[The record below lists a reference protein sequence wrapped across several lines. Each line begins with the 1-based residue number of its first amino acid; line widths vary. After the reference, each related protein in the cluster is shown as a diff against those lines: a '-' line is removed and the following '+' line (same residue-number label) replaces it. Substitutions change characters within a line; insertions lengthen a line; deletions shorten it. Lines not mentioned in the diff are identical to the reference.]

1 MKLRIDRR
9 DPQAFTQAFTGNYVN
24 QVPGHVCRYAS
35 LLLNSV
41 IVTPGTNWTTRQ
53 HDKRQVLGDGEA
65 NSIKVTAR

>member
-24 QVPGHVCRYAS
+24 QVPGHVCLYAS

-41 IVTPGTNWTTRQ
+41 IVTPGTN
-53 HDKRQVLGDGEA
+53 
-65 NSIKVTAR
+65 